1 MGPSSV
7 DLLGSSSVYGG
18 GGVVS
23 YGPTAPPVTSSYVG
37 SRSCVISA
45 DDIKLIEFL
54 CRHRYEKKKKEH
66 VRLVG

>member
-18 GGVVS
+18 GGVAS

-54 CRHRYEKKKKEH
+54 CRHRYEKKKKNM
-66 VRLVG
+66 